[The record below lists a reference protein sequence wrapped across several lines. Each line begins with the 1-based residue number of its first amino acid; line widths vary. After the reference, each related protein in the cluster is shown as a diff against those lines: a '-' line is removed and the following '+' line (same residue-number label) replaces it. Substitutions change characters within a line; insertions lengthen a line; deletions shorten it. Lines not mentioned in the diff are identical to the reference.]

1 MLRFERGLFNA
12 FNNYPSALWV
22 LTDEIAILSGVSRTV
37 VRSTYDDVLEQR
49 GWGDWKM
56 RGGP

>member
-1 MLRFERGLFNA
+1 
-12 FNNYPSALWV
+12 

-56 RGGP
+56 KGGP